1 MRGFS
6 IADIASELLNTE
18 IQQKAFET
26 LVERENLDM
35 KLLVKHEVMLA

>member
-1 MRGFS
+1 MNEGFQYC
-6 IADIASELLNTE
+6 ILNTE